1 MIRVFLD
8 ANVLFSANNDGSNI
22 ARLVRLLIEQGEAI
36 TSDFPTEE
44 ARRNVQLKRQ
54 AWAKNL
60 DRLIRQIQVIPSI
73 QFDLPV
79 ELSDKDQPILCTA
92 IRCGCQY
99 LVTGDR
105 KNFGHLYDHM
115 VEGVTI
121 ITLAQLAKI
130 VVQAGME
137 AGHEGA
143 GLKQKWCR

>member
-8 ANVLFSANNDGSNI
+8 ANVLFSASNDGSNI
-22 ARLVRLLIEQGEAI
+22 ARLVRLLIKQGEAI
-36 TSDFPTEE
+36 TSDFATEE

-54 AWAKNL
+54 AWARNL
-60 DRLIRQIQVIPSI
+60 DRLIRQVQVVPSI

-79 ELSDKDQPILCTA
+79 ELSDKDKPILCTA

-105 KNFGHLYDHM
+105 KDFGHLYDHM

-121 ITLAQLAKI
+121 ITLTQLAKL
-130 VVQAGME
+130 VVQTRRNAG
-137 AGHEGA
+137 
-143 GLKQKWCR
+143 RT

>member
-8 ANVLFSANNDGSNI
+8 ANVLFSASNDGSNI
-22 ARLVRLLIEQGEAI
+22 ARLIRLLIEQGEAV
-36 TSDFPTEE
+36 TSDFATEE

-60 DRLIRQIQVIPSI
+60 DRLIDQIQVVPSI
-73 QFDLPV
+73 QFNLPV

-92 IRCGCQY
+92 IHCRCQY

-105 KNFGHLYDHM
+105 KDIGYLYDYM

-121 ITLAQLAKI
+121 ITLTQLAKLL
-130 VVQAGME
+130 VQIGRN
-137 AGHEGA
+137 EG
-143 GLKQKWCR
+143 QP